1 MKKLTL
7 LLVVATGYVSAFV
20 GQVKKGDMTI
30 SVNGQDKALKKA
42 DSISLKGGDIICY
55 VNGDGRLVIKDEG
68 YKKQLSKK
76 SSPCRKLPVQGTQSD
91 NVHVGDLIASVFEKT
106 EEQSVDGV
114 SRKGGEVKEE
124 KITLALKPNQKYIL
138 LENDAWGPMPIEL
151 TVYDEK
157 GNVVKEMEYN
167 DTNDLK
173 TSFLIPVSSVKNGY
187 TLKVTDGF
195 GDVLAV
201 VSIKK

>member
-7 LLVVATGYVSAFV
+7 LLVVATGCVSAFV
-20 GQVKKGDMTI
+20 GQVRKGDMTI

-42 DSISLKGGDIICY
+42 DTISLKGGDIICY